1 MHWGAFGGIL
11 FASSGKK
18 YAKNAAKT
26 KALKIAEGKTIQNL
40 GCVLPKPYVPTGKEV
55 QKPTVSGALLGTFP
69 RGKSTPPEAGQ
80 ADSTAI
86 PPKKTEQDFAR
97 PALFI
102 SCFKSKY

>member
-1 MHWGAFGGIL
+1 MWYRLCAERKPIL
-11 FASSGKK
+11 HLGRVLLKPHLSTEKDS
-18 YAKNAAKT
+18 KT
-26 KALKIAEGKTIQNL
+26 L
-40 GCVLPKPYVPTGKEV
+40 VLARFWV
-55 QKPTVSGALLGTFP
+55 LFP